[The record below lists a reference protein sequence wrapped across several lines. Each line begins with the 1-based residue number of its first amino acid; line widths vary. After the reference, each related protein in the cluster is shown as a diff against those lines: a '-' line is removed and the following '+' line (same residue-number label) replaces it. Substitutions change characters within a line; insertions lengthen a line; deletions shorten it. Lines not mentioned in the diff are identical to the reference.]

1 MKKSLYILLFL
12 SIFLSGCEK
21 KTAQFAPASLFLLQ
35 DQVTAAGI
43 TVGDSPKAFQKAYGD
58 YTIQVAFRDQP
69 SNYRI
74 MDIDNIPYK
83 ESISTLIANFFIDDE
98 PISVEALCSENKVSP
113 AELPTLL
120 SSPDYLRRHDVV
132 YRYLDFQWKD
142 GVIASIHS
150 EELNYNETYE
160 TPRLD

>member
-12 SIFLSGCEK
+12 SIFLSGCQK
-21 KTAQFAPASLFLLQ
+21 NLAQFAPASLFILQ
-35 DQVTAAGI
+35 DQTTAAGI
-43 TVGDSPKAFQKAYGD
+43 KIGDSPKDFQKAYGD

-69 SNYRI
+69 SAYRI
-74 MDIDNIPYK
+74 MDIRRIPYE
-83 ESISTLIANFFIDDE
+83 ESISTLIANFFIDE
-98 PISVEALCSENKVSP
+98 QPISEDVLCSENNISP
-113 AELPTLL
+113 AELPALL
-120 SSPDYLRRHDVV
+120 ASPDYLHRHDVV

-142 GVIASIHS
+142 GLIVSIHS